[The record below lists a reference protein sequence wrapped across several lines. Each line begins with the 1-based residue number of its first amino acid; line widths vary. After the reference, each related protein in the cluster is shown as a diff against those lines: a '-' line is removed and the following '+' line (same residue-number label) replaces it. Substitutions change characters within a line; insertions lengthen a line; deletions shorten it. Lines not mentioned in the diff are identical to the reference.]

1 MDFFRRN
8 QKNEKEDELEKE
20 IKSLNIRKAAVVSS
34 IESEI
39 TKLQN
44 EINNVYLE
52 AGKQACSVWL
62 EKGEHADIKNYCE
75 KLQELNKGIQEW
87 KDKKEEMTKRFE
99 EEIALIRPVQNIGNA
114 VSTATGDGKTCPGC
128 GASVAEEDVFC
139 QSCGKKLQ

>member
-1 MDFFRRN
+1 MDFFKGIKR
-8 QKNEKEDELEKE
+8 NEKEDELEKE
-20 IKSLNIRKAAVVSS
+20 IKSLNVRKAAVVSS

-87 KDKKEEMTKRFE
+87 EDKKEEMTKRFE
-99 EEIALIRPVQNIGNA
+99 EEIALIRPVPGINN
-114 VSTATGDGKTCPGC
+114 TAPTVAAGAKTCPGC
-128 GASVAEEDVFC
+128 GTPVAEEDVFC

>member
-8 QKNEKEDELEKE
+8 QKNGKEDELEKE
-20 IKSLNIRKAAVVSS
+20 IKSLNVRKAAVVSS

-87 KDKKEEMTKRFE
+87 EDKKEEMTKRFE
-99 EEIALIRPVQNIGNA
+99 EEIALIRPVQGISN
-114 VSTATGDGKTCPGC
+114 TAPTVDGGGKTCPGC
-128 GASVAEEDVFC
+128 GTPVAEEDVFC

>member
-1 MDFFRRN
+1 MDFFRKN
-8 QKNEKEDELEKE
+8 QKNGKEDELEKE
-20 IKSLNIRKAAVVSS
+20 IKSLNVRKAAVVSS

-52 AGKQACSVWL
+52 AGKQACLVWL

-87 KDKKEEMTKRFE
+87 EDKRIEMTKRFE
-99 EEIALIRPVQNIGNA
+99 EEIALIRPVQNIGN
-114 VSTATGDGKTCPGC
+114 TAPTVAGGGKTCPGC
-128 GASVAEEDVFC
+128 GIAVADDDMFC
-139 QSCGKKLQ
+139 QGCGRKLQ